1 MKLSDQAAT
10 CIMGALQKGI
20 LERTDI
26 TEILKNFEFDK
37 SPETKRWGGHGELI
51 VKNPPNFNMT
61 IADSEEGVG

>member
-20 LERTDI
+20 LEQIDI

-37 SPETKRWGGHGELI
+37 SPEVKRWGGKGELV
-51 VKNPPNFNMT
+51 VKNPPMFEMGIT
-61 IADSEEGVG
+61 DSEVK